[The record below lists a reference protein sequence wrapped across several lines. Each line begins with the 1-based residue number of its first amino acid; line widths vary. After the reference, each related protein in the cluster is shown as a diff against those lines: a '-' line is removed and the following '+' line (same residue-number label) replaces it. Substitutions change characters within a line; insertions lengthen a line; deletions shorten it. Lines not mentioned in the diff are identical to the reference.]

1 MDIKHQQFK
10 VSDFLSWQRE
20 GSLVLSPSFQR
31 RPVWKPSAKS
41 YFMDTVVR
49 GLPVPIIFI
58 RERIDLATQTAI
70 REIVDGQQRLRTLF
84 TYIDS
89 TSLPDYNKDRDPFVV
104 SSQHNKE
111 LAGKEFVRLGGEI
124 QRRILGYE
132 FSTHVLPS
140 DTEDRDL
147 LMIFARLNSTGVQL
161 NGQEL
166 RNAEYFGLFKTTAYE
181 LALEQ
186 LERWRTW
193 HIFNEE
199 QIARMNEVELTS
211 DLLMTMIDGLTGKSQ
226 PKLNALY
233 KRFDEQFAFEPAASI
248 RFRRVMDLIDEVL
261 GTSIPVTV
269 FSSEVYFYSLFVLF
283 YDLLYGLRSSLHTP
297 GVARRVNQHVLRERM
312 LEVSANFRSEA
323 VPDDVL
329 DAIRRASADLGRRR
343 TRHNYLRKMYDESV
357 S

>member
-31 RPVWKPSAKS
+31 RPVWRPSAKS
-41 YFMDTVVR
+41 FFIDTVVR

-58 RERIDLATQTAI
+58 RERINLTTQTAI

-84 TYIDS
+84 TYIDGG
-89 TSLPDYNKDRDPFVV
+89 SLPDFNKDRRPIDV
-104 SSQHNKE
+104 SPQHNKE
-111 LAGKEFVRLGGEI
+111 LAGKQFAKLSEDT

-132 FSTHVLPS
+132 FSTHVLPP

-166 RNAEYFGLFKTTAYE
+166 RNAEFYGVFKSAAYE

-193 HIFNEE
+193 RIFNEE
-199 QIARMNEVELTS
+199 QIARMGEVELTS

-233 KRFDEQFAFEPAASI
+233 TKYDASFPQESASST
-248 RFRRVMDLIDEVL
+248 RFRRVMDTIDDVL
-261 GTSIPVTV
+261 GNRMPTTV
-269 FSSEVYFYSLFVLF
+269 FSSEVYFYSLFILF
-283 YDLLYGLRSSLHTP
+283 YDLLYGLESPLSKAGSP
-297 GVARRVNQHVLRERM
+297 KKINPQMLRERM
-312 LEVSANFRSEA
+312 LEVSSNFRSES
-323 VPDDVL
+323 VPENVL
-329 DAIRRASADLGRRR
+329 DAIRRASADLGHRR
-343 TRHNYLRKMYDESV
+343 TRHEYLRGMYIDSV